1 MVINNG
7 IAEVLEYGDIVN
19 GGLIFPDSVTA
30 IDADIGQV
38 EEMSRLFPN
47 VAYFARYWRK
57 KFGASGLFA
66 PHTPSVGGYA
76 ESLSCL

>member
-7 IAEVLEYGDIVN
+7 IAEALEYGDIIN

-38 EEMSRLFPN
+38 EEMLELVRKPFVLRKTEERSTVFHTIFRISKHS
-47 VAYFARYWRK
+47 ARKALK
-57 KFGASGLFA
+57 K
-66 PHTPSVGGYA
+66 
-76 ESLSCL
+76 